1 MTMTK
6 ANHYILGGVLALLAL
21 NAVGGAVYGMAGASG
36 VPRAWLDGSPF
47 TSFLVPSL
55 FLLVA
60 VGGSA
65 AVASFG
71 VLSWARWARPAAML
85 AGATAVVWIGVQVAV
100 IGFVS
105 WLQPVVAL
113 AGAMILSLAC
123 GL

>member
-1 MTMTK
+1 MLAKTT
-6 ANHYILGGVLALLAL
+6 NHYVLGGVLALLAL
-21 NAVGGAVYGMAGASG
+21 NAVAGAVYGMAGASG
-36 VPRAWLDGSPF
+36 VPREWLEGSPF

-55 FLLVA
+55 FLLVV

-85 AGATAVVWIGVQVAV
+85 AGATAVMWIGVQVAV

-105 WLQPVVAL
+105 WLQPIVAL
-113 AGAMILSLAC
+113 AGAMIVSLAC